1 MKHRVLIADDDE
13 SARRGLAALLGM
25 WGYEVQEAVD
35 GKDALE
41 RAPSFRPHIVIA
53 VIDGIGLLKPLATT
67 VPEAAVILLTA
78 HGSIETAVSA
88 MREGA
93 YDYMTKPV
101 DPRRLRV
108 LVEKAV
114 EKVQVN
120 REVTV
125 LRRQLKE
132 TRGLGPLLGVSPGM
146 QEIYRLIEM
155 AAPSPAP
162 VLILGETGTGKE
174 LVART
179 IHELSPRAKGPFV
192 AVNCSAIP
200 ETLLESELFGH

>member
-1 MKHRVLIADDDE
+1 MKHRILIADDDE
-13 SARRGLAALLGM
+13 SGRGGLAALLAM

-41 RAPSFRPHIVIA
+41 RAPSFRPHVVVA
-53 VIDGIGLLKPLATT
+53 DMVMPVIDGIGLLKPLAAT

-125 LRRQLKE
+125 LRR
-132 TRGLGPLLGVSPGM
+132 
-146 QEIYRLIEM
+146 
-155 AAPSPAP
+155 
-162 VLILGETGTGKE
+162 
-174 LVART
+174 
-179 IHELSPRAKGPFV
+179 
-192 AVNCSAIP
+192 
-200 ETLLESELFGH
+200 